1 MSDSRIVVKVTC
13 HRSGPIYHIFGQSTS
28 FDGIT
33 NPCWWV
39 GTHFLW
45 VTRRC
50 CFVAWLMNSE
60 IDPLGWEKIQLKST
74 QEGNGNPGY
83 NTGDVP
89 IMISEYPW
97 EIKCPQNRSS
107 AWFLS
112 NSLFY
117 TGNSI
122 SPQLLLKMNWFGLQK
137 RYSILLLLLLHQ
149 GAIKMSTL

>member
-1 MSDSRIVVKVTC
+1 MSDSRHSKSYLPQKLSKLS
-13 HRSGPIYHIFGQSTS
+13 HFWPNNTS

-45 VTRRC
+45 VTMRC
-50 CFVAWLMNSE
+50 CFGAWLMNSE

-83 NTGDVP
+83 NNTGDVA

-112 NSLFY
+112 NSIFLLV
-117 TGNSI
+117 TQHL
-122 SPQLLLKMNWFGLQK
+122 SPV
-137 RYSILLLLLLHQ
+137 
-149 GAIKMSTL
+149 AIKDELIWPAKTLQHFVVAGAASRSH

>member
-1 MSDSRIVVKVTC
+1 MKNIQDVFVANLFSLNLLGDVVQSIKFLANQRHLTVSRIRV
-13 HRSGPIYHIFGQSTS
+13 
-28 FDGIT
+28 DE
-33 NPCWWV
+33 
-39 GTHFLW
+39 FLW
-45 VTRRC
+45 VTMRC
-50 CFVAWLMNSE
+50 CFGAWLMNSE

-83 NTGDVP
+83 NTGGVP

-112 NSLFY
+112 NSIFLRV
-117 TGNSI
+117 